1 MAGLMTVIS
10 CGPSA
15 EEKAA
20 AEKKIQDSV
29 SAAKIQMEGAMEAA
43 RQQYVD
49 DSTSLADSANA
60 AVAPVK

>member
-1 MAGLMTVIS
+1 MMAIIS

-29 SAAKIQMEGAMEAA
+29 EAARIQMQAARDAA
-43 RQQYVD
+43 RQQFVE
-49 DSTSLADSANA
+49 DSMAVTDTTI
-60 AVAPVK
+60 VAPAK